1 MVLTF
6 DYVLLPTD
14 FNKIILPHLQLIS
27 VCKST
32 TKIELVTTILILK
45 HFSKALE
52 YCNLAKSF
60 AIKLGLKG
68 EIKNIDK
75 KMDLIIKSMNYN

>member
-1 MVLTF
+1 MNWQNAADARTKMLFYSTYS
-6 DYVLLPTD
+6 DAYV
-14 FNKIILPHLQLIS
+14 
-27 VCKST
+27 
-32 TKIELVTTILILK
+32 ILK